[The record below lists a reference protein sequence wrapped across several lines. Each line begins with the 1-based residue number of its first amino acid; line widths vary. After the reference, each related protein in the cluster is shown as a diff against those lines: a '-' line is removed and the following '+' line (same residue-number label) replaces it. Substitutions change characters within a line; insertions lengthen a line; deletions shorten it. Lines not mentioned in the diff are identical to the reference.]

1 MSLNPD
7 ANIWINAEIWIMN
20 EGGEVSDWY
29 SSLEWTFFLL

>member
-1 MSLNPD
+1 MQTFELTP
-7 ANIWINAEIWIMN
+7 EIWIMN